1 MYEKNYTKLQL
12 GNVLTYPGQ
21 ISPLYIKFLYDL
33 IILCLLNGWSSYA
46 IAFKQ
51 GTVIGITNKFL
62 QSGSTVF
69 CSRMGSLCLC
79 DKTYTQGFYL

>member
-1 MYEKNYTKLQL
+1 MYEKNYTKLR
-12 GNVLTYPGQ
+12 LTYPGQ
-21 ISPLYIKFLYDL
+21 INPLDMKFLYDL
-33 IILCLLNGWSSYA
+33 ILLYLLTGWSSYA

-69 CSRMGSLCLC
+69 C
-79 DKTYTQGFYL
+79 TE